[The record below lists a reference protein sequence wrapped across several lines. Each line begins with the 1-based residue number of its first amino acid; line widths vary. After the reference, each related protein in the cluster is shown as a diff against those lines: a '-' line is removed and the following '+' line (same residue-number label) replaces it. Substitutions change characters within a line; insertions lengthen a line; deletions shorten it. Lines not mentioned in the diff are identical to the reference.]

1 MRKVTKEMRSDPA
14 SANNF
19 EEGDRNTIANK
30 GSISSAGDASTATA
44 T

>member
-1 MRKVTKEMRSDPA
+1 MRKVTKEMRNDPA
-14 SANNF
+14 SANF

-30 GSISSAGDASTATA
+30 GSVSSAGDVSTATA